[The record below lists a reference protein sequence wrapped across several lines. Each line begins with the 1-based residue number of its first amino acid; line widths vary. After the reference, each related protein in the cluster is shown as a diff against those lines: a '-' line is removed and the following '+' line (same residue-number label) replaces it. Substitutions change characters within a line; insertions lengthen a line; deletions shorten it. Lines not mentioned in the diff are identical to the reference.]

1 MFEGQRPDGLPII
14 LNVYMCSDR
23 PIKVRDV
30 CRVIVQAYVRGID
43 RSIKCSKLGMCFE
56 ECRGHRRTYR
66 RVSKASKIVEG
77 LRRSLK
83 GFGDRRRASEIVG
96 EA

>member
-1 MFEGQRPDGLPII
+1 MFEGQRLEGLPII

-30 CRVIVQAYVRGID
+30 CRVIVQAYVREID
-43 RSIKCSKLGMCFE
+43 CSVKCSKLEMCFE

-66 RVSKASKIVEG
+66 RVSKASKIV
-77 LRRSLK
+77 R
-83 GFGDRRRASEIVG
+83 